1 MSYPWL
7 IHVNVFLWV
16 LIYRSNDSNKFKKN
30 LSVAYVKECW
40 TEFDNSKSSCHSV
53 LYDELMRQLDY
64 QNDVLIVQ

>member
-1 MSYPWL
+1 M
-7 IHVNVFLWV
+7 IQIN
-16 LIYRSNDSNKFKKN
+16 FKKN
-30 LSVAYVKECW
+30 QSVAYVKECW